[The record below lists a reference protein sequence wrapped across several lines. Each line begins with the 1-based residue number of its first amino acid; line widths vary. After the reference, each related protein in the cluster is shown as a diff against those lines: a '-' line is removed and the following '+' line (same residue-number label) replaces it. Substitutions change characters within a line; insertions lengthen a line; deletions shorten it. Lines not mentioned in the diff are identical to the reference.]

1 MNNVYK
7 LYKIT
12 NERVKKSI
20 NIEDSLYEELKCLV
34 TNVYDAT
41 ISDVINICLENY
53 IDKNKP
59 SYYEKPKG
67 ETVTYRSIMIR
78 KDNLNWLRATQKKTG
93 ISLTRLL
100 NDAVKEF
107 LEDYKK

>member
-12 NERVKKSI
+12 NERVKKFI

-41 ISDVINICLENY
+41 ISDVINVCLEN
-53 IDKNKP
+53 
-59 SYYEKPKG
+59 
-67 ETVTYRSIMIR
+67 
-78 KDNLNWLRATQKKTG
+78 
-93 ISLTRLL
+93 
-100 NDAVKEF
+100 
-107 LEDYKK
+107 